1 MSGLTVAALLA
12 AIAFLVLVIFL
23 CIFISRFTVMINEI
37 KRITSLL
44 TDDMH
49 VILKQVEVL
58 LHSTNDLMDDVN
70 DKSRKLNPLITAIS
84 NLSIKLN
91 NVFDRQHHS
100 ILSKIIKIFKN
111 KKKDA

>member
-12 AIAFLVLVIFL
+12 AASFLVLVIFL
-23 CIFISRFTVMINEI
+23 CIFIGRFTVMINDL
-37 KRITSLL
+37 KRIASLL

-49 VILKQVEVL
+49 VILKQLEVL

-70 DKSRKLNPLITAIS
+70 DKSKKINPLITAIS

-91 NVFDRQHHS
+91 GIFDRQHHNF
-100 ILSKIIKIFKN
+100 LSKVIRLFKN
-111 KKKDA
+111 KKKGA